1 MPEKILGIDI
11 AGSGIK
17 VVQVTRGFRTSQV
30 SGYARA
36 QLTCRLQIPRKWP
49 SSLADLIAEENL
61 ESDRYMVALGTH
73 EAFFAAASFPLFQ
86 STQDFPSNPVR
97 NGALTCLWL
106 LMRFQVDFCHHG
118 NPSKPAPH
126 GVLGAALPQNCF
138 WIPLLA
144 ALKEVN
150 IEPEVVDLDGKRF
163 EFLLLAN

>member
-36 QLTCRLQIPRKWP
+36 SLPADADPSQVA

-73 EAFFAAASFPLFQ
+73 EAFLRRLSFPF
-86 STQDFPSNPVR
+86 SNQRKISQVIQFEMEPDLPL
-97 NGALTCLWL
+97 ALDEV
-106 LMRFQVDFCHHG
+106 QVDFVTTESRQAG
-118 NPSKPAPH
+118 SQ
-126 GVLGAALPQNCF
+126 GVLAAALPK
-138 WIPLLA
+138 IVLEPLLA

-150 IEPEVVDLDGKRF
+150 I
-163 EFLLLAN
+163 